1 MASKFGALLA
11 TGSAIAVAVTPVEK
25 VTKLLT
31 DLKTSIETEGTE
43 EATTYEAFACFCKD
57 TTGDKSEGIT
67 TGKDNIDTTSA
78 DIVESTAKKEDLES
92 ELSSRKAD
100 DLDLKA
106 RLEKATIRCQKESAI
121 FEAKILD
128 MTKALSSLESAIKS
142 LKESKPAE
150 ASLLA
155 VKSKA
160 VMHSLAVA
168 DALNLVKTKKQQ
180 KVVAF
185 LQGGKVDPEDPDYK
199 FASSGIIETLEQ
211 LEKDFKEK
219 KDSTQS
225 EWDKH
230 TESCKDLKQSLADE
244 IEANADAI
252 KSLGVDINEKKAEI
266 ADFREEL
273 VNLEAT
279 LKDDQLYL
287 KDLTERCEKRAA
299 VWDQRSK
306 LRGNEIEALSQA
318 LTIIEGTVTEKDA
331 VNVRAMLLQN
341 GTKAVNASSNSSL
354 VKNMSEKMGKV
365 AMAMS
370 NASGKVNR
378 TEMLKAQQSALKGL
392 LAHLKGSIT
401 GYNKN
406 EESSKEVSENQIK
419 HSEERVAEDKKKL
432 NQTNLS
438 SYEREL
444 LVNRTEMDE
453 RMVKYWTRQRQSAHS
468 MFHANLKMSHGLMS
482 KVKNIMGAYE
492 EMLSKGKL
500 SSKVAQEMAAA
511 ESSLRGAKASFL
523 QTDANAE
530 RMAER
535 ALHVGA
541 MLQEMAG
548 ELKSPALA
556 AISVKVSANPFAK
569 VKELIQ
575 KLVERLIAESTAEAT
590 KKGFCDT
597 EVGKAKK
604 DRDFRW
610 TDTGKLTASL
620 ANLHA
625 KEDELIAAITT
636 LTEAK
641 QSTQTALEEAQ
652 TLRDEQK
659 AENLDSIKDA
669 RAGKD
674 AVSEAIG
681 ILKQFYKQSA
691 KAKVLLQASPVDE
704 EDPGASDTA
713 YQGNQAA
720 SGGIICLLEVIH
732 TDFEHTLT
740 TTEADEK
747 KAAADH
753 VEFERDSKSDIAS
766 KEKGI
771 ELNSQDLEFCQNN
784 IDQKT
789 RDLDNM
795 QGLLDSALKTLEDLK
810 PTCIDTGMSYEDRVA
825 KREAEIEALKK
836 ALCMLDPEGKEA
848 DCA

>member
-1 MASKFGALLA
+1 
-11 TGSAIAVAVTPVEK
+11 
-25 VTKLLT
+25 
-31 DLKTSIETEGTE
+31 
-43 EATTYEAFACFCKD
+43 
-57 TTGDKSEGIT
+57 
-67 TGKDNIDTTSA
+67 
-78 DIVESTAKKEDLES
+78 
-92 ELSSRKAD
+92 
-100 DLDLKA
+100 
-106 RLEKATIRCQKESAI
+106 
-121 FEAKILD
+121 
-128 MTKALSSLESAIKS
+128 
-142 LKESKPAE
+142 
-150 ASLLA
+150 
-155 VKSKA
+155 
-160 VMHSLAVA
+160 
-168 DALNLVKTKKQQ
+168 
-180 KVVAF
+180 
-185 LQGGKVDPEDPDYK
+185 
-199 FASSGIIETLEQ
+199 
-211 LEKDFKEK
+211 
-219 KDSTQS
+219 
-225 EWDKH
+225 
-230 TESCKDLKQSLADE
+230 
-244 IEANADAI
+244 
-252 KSLGVDINEKKAEI
+252 
-266 ADFREEL
+266 

-341 GTKAVNASSNSSL
+341 ATKAVNSTLA
-354 VKNMSEKMGKV
+354 KNMSEKVAKV

-406 EESSKEVSENQIK
+406 EESSKQVSENQIK
-419 HSEERVAEDKKKL
+419 HSEERVAADKMKL

-444 LVNRTEMDE
+444 LVNRTGMDE
-453 RMVKYWTRQRQSAHS
+453 RMVKYWTRQRESAHS
-468 MFHANLKMSHGLMS
+468 MFHSNLKMSHGLMS

-556 AISVKVSANPFAK
+556 AVSVKISSNPFAK

-620 ANLHA
+620 ATLHA

-641 QSTQTALEEAQ
+641 ESTQAALEEAQ

-720 SGGIICLLEVIH
+720 SGGIIGLLEVIH

-771 ELNSQDLEFCQNN
+771 ELNSQDLEFCRNN